1 MVKASFLLF
10 LSTIVVTAGVSRAEN
25 VQLLEFDREL
35 DPVRQAQIAPT
46 AGPTE
51 NGDREKRLIL
61 LKKIGLKAGLIDLVF
76 GKVDSFIDSKTR
88 FINELDKHNVIKNQ
102 KYFGITTPPPRS
114 HYGNELKK
122 SKSTDPPPIDF
133 AVNAPV
139 NFVIPDQLYGSS
151 FTLVTNA
158 SKIIG
163 DVIYNTADRAQELA
177 ERLNSKLKHKFG
189 FKTKLIKVG
198 DGDDKE

>member
-1 MVKASFLLF
+1 M
-10 LSTIVVTAGVSRAEN
+10 
-25 VQLLEFDREL
+25 Q
-35 DPVRQAQIAPT
+35 
-46 AGPTE
+46 
-51 NGDREKRLIL
+51 
-61 LKKIGLKAGLIDLVF
+61 
-76 GKVDSFIDSKTR
+76 
-88 FINELDKHNVIKNQ
+88 
-102 KYFGITTPPPRS
+102 
-114 HYGNELKK
+114 KK

-163 DVIYNTADRAQELA
+163 DVIYVSGSVTHIPTHTVDLSSLLPSFIYLFIYFQNTADRAQELA